1 MNPHNIRLVALDMDG
16 TLLHEDKHISR
27 RTLQTVQKL
36 ADAGIRVVPATGR
49 GLDGLR
55 GTILQVS
62 PICHAICSN
71 GAAIQDP
78 AKRGRA
84 GGDAYPH
91 PRGHPPVGILQ
102 GAPALLLSS
111 HQSGTHPARG
121 LEGKRPGGPVPLPAI
136 RYLNRT

>member
-78 AKRGRA
+78 AS
-84 GGDAYPH
+84 
-91 PRGHPPVGILQ
+91 
-102 GAPALLLSS
+102 GAV
-111 HQSGTHPARG
+111 
-121 LEGKRPGGPVPLPAI
+121 LEETPIPIPEAI
-136 RYLNRT
+136 RLLEYYREHPLFFYLHTSQGDRKSVV